1 MLDSRRNTKFIN
13 KPKTILPSI
22 KQETKAQVIKP
33 VVNIINETK
42 EVKDTKEIKE
52 TKEKDNSSECNCSDC
67 VNDESNQKKNK
78 FEKIVDLI
86 EKRIVNKKKFNP
98 NIIIQKKDTN
108 DFGDELFIVQM
119 SQVFKNISFLNNY
132 FNTCINHLDT
142 LMILFEKINICKN
155 DKDHLDIANKEFN
168 NYLLN
173 ALYNNLPVF
182 YNQKQPNTTI
192 KFPFLVSANEEV
204 NKFISKNIGSN
215 NTHITV
221 KLIKISLEDKDIS
234 EKINTHKLMI
244 ENNIKF
250 INIKKDLCNN
260 LVSNILPLS

>member
-1 MLDSRRNTKFIN
+1 
-13 KPKTILPSI
+13 
-22 KQETKAQVIKP
+22 
-33 VVNIINETK
+33 
-42 EVKDTKEIKE
+42 
-52 TKEKDNSSECNCSDC
+52 
-67 VNDESNQKKNK
+67 
-78 FEKIVDLI
+78 
-86 EKRIVNKKKFNP
+86 
-98 NIIIQKKDTN
+98 
-108 DFGDELFIVQM
+108 
-119 SQVFKNISFLNNY
+119 
-132 FNTCINHLDT
+132 
-142 LMILFEKINICKN
+142 MILFEKINICKN

-182 YNQKQPNTTI
+182 YNQNSPNTTI
-192 KFPFLVSANEEV
+192 KFPFLVTANEEV
-204 NKFISKNIGSN
+204 NKFISQNIGSN

-221 KLIKISLEDKDIS
+221 KLIKISLEDNDIS